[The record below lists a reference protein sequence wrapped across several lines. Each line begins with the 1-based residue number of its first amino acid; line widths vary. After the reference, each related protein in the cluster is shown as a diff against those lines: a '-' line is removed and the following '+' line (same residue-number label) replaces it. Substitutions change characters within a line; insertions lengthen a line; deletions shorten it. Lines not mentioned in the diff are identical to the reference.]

1 LKGIHT
7 ISTLGKKK
15 KKRITGSALSLSLK
29 LPLQKESK
37 KLSDDILVKKEKE
50 KRTSVDYAFYTPLL
64 RELPKSWAN
73 KIQPIETLN
82 YLKKKIMSL
91 PNLH

>member
-15 KKRITGSALSLSLK
+15 KKKITGSALSLSLSLK

-50 KRTSVDYAFYTPLL
+50 KRTYVDYAVYTPLL
-64 RELPKSWAN
+64 RKLPKCWAY

-82 YLKKKIMSL
+82 YLKKKKKL
-91 PNLH
+91 

>member
-7 ISTLGKKK
+7 ISTLGKKKK

-37 KLSDDILVKKEKE
+37 KLSDDILGKKEKE
-50 KRTSVDYAFYTPLL
+50 KRIYVDYAVYTPPSKKA
-64 RELPKSWAN
+64 PKMLG
-73 KIQPIETLN
+73 I
-82 YLKKKIMSL
+82 
-91 PNLH
+91 